1 MTKEEVLQKATE
13 YCTEKAYSET
23 LTSEFKEKFSDFF
36 ARKYPETAAD
46 DEAAIADMKFNL
58 DTAFSA
64 TSKGVTSK
72 QKAFDDKERE
82 YRKQIEDLQKKLGN
96 KRETFEIPDEI
107 KKQIEELKEFKDEEA
122 RKAKFVN
129 IVNIAKKN
137 IREDLHN
144 SFEKYAKTFNVQ
156 GDKSD
161 EEQAKMLFQNFQDI
175 YVDSL
180 GDIRP
185 RTPKQVQQQDDEEI
199 NNVPKVEL

>member
-1 MTKEEVLQKATE
+1 MTKEDVLQKAND

-36 ARKYPETAAD
+36 AKKYPDAEAD
-46 DEAAIADMKFNL
+46 DEAAIADLKFNL

-72 QKAFDDKERE
+72 KKAFDDREKE
-82 YRKQIEDLQKKLGN
+82 Y
-96 KRETFEIPDEI
+96 
-107 KKQIEELKEFKDEEA
+107 KKQIEELQKKLGSKQEPPQIPDEIKVQIAELKKFKDEEA
-122 RKAKFVN
+122 KKSKFVN
-129 IVNIAKKN
+129 IVNIAKKS

-144 SFEKYAKTFNVQ
+144 SFEKYAKTFDVQ

-161 EEQAKMLFQNFQDI
+161 EEQAKTLFQNFQDI

-199 NNVPKVEL
+199 NSVPKVEL

>member
-1 MTKEEVLQKATE
+1 MTQQEALQKATD
-13 YCTEKAYSET
+13 YCTEKAYGET
-23 LTSEFKEKFSDFF
+23 LTSEFMEKFSDFF
-36 ARKYPETAAD
+36 AKKCPDAAAD
-46 DEAAIADMKFNL
+46 DEAAIADLKFNL

-72 QKAFDDKERE
+72 QKAFDDKEKV
-82 YRKQIEDLQKKLGN
+82 Y
-96 KRETFEIPDEI
+96 
-107 KKQIEELKEFKDEEA
+107 KKQIEELQKKLGGKQEPPQIPDEIKEQIAELKKFKDEEA
-122 RKAKFVN
+122 KKAKFVN
-129 IVNIAKKN
+129 IVSIAKKS

-144 SFEKYAKTFNVQ
+144 SFEKYARTFSVQ

-161 EEQAKMLFQNFQDI
+161 EEQAKTLFQNFQDI